1 MPLFPASP
9 PAPFPPSHIAY
20 LPTHRGWRYQMLTLC
35 NNYSSTTVLN
45 SNSGGSLQISGSPFR
60 S

>member
-20 LPTHRGWRYQMLTLC
+20 LPTHRGWRYQMLTLTAIVRLQ
-35 NNYSSTTVLN
+35 YSIPTRA
-45 SNSGGSLQISGSPFR
+45 GPFR
-60 S
+60 FRVPPFVR